1 MIVDHPDVMRK
12 IGDLPGVRST
22 DGTLENLS
30 KDVGKYLDEL
40 SKQWEELSRPVFE
53 KDFPAIANK
62 IKEYKKKKESIAHS
76 GGNFEQFYISDDT
89 EN

>member
-12 IGDLPGVRST
+12 IGSLEGVRST

-30 KDVGKYLDEL
+30 KDVGKHLDKL

-53 KDFPAIANK
+53 KDFPKIAK
-62 IKEYKKKKESIAHS
+62 KTKEYKEHKEEIIEKS
-76 GGNFEQFYISDDT
+76 GGNIEQFNTS
-89 EN
+89 